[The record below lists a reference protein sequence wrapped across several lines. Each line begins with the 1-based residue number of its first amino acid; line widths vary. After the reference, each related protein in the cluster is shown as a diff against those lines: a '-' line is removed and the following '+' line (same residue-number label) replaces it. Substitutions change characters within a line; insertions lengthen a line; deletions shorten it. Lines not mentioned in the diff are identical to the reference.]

1 MKIEEQI
8 KIDVKKSMFGRN
20 TDRTTLLRTIL
31 GEFNRIGK
39 DIPDEK
45 ALSIMKKMK
54 TNSEAQSN
62 QFEIEILSE
71 YLPTVLTETETISIV
86 KEMFKTTKYTVKDMG
101 LFMKEIKSKYGSS
114 IDMKLVSITFKSYL

>member
-54 TNSEAQSN
+54 ANAEAQSN

-71 YLPTVLTETETISIV
+71 YLPKLLSKNETIFEIE
-86 KEMFKTTKYTVKDMG
+86 KMLKTTTYTVKDIG
-101 LFMKEIKSKYGSS
+101 LFMKEVKSKFGQS
-114 IDMKLVSITFKSYL
+114 INMKNVSEIFKSRI